1 MHVRKCTHAHAYVHT
16 SYARVR
22 TPGAAREATSPASAP
37 ASLRFLTAASASSP
51 NLGHVDVNIF
61 RLFSRLSL
69 FPHSFH
75 VSFSPSL
82 FFLLF
87 FSRSYLLFYFLLPPF
102 LLSFSPSFIHLLPQ
116 LFFLNLSLS
125 LPPFSPAHFI
135 PFLLPSFL
143 PSLCTSC
150 DYISCW

>member
-51 NLGHVDVNIF
+51 NLGHVDVKYLPSF
-61 RLFSRLSL
+61 LPSVVVSPFFPRFLLALPFFFFSFLGLTFCSAF
-69 FPHSFH
+69 FPLPSFFP
-75 VSFSPSL
+75 SFSP
-82 FFLLF
+82 
-87 FSRSYLLFYFLLPPF
+87 
-102 LLSFSPSFIHLLPQ
+102 FIHLLPQ

-135 PFLLPSFL
+135 HFLLPSFL
-143 PSLCTSC
+143 PSLFTSC